1 MVLLNERKEIMSNY
15 ANFELVAINNY
26 SYKPPKSDSSKLMNK
41 LAGMGYSNPDQAAKA
56 VQKYLKTGKIVKP
69 RKGQ

>member
-1 MVLLNERKEIMSNY
+1 MSNY

-26 SYKPPKSDSSKLMNK
+26 SYKPPKSDSSKLINT
-41 LAGMGYSNPDQAAKA
+41 LADMGYTDIHQANKA
-56 VQKYLKTGKIVKP
+56 IEKYLKTGKIAKP